1 MIRHFHV
8 HHWCKG
14 RLGLH
19 SYLTH
24 GLLIVK
30 VNWQHQQRIWQ
41 EHRSNSPHQFCHMLH
56 GAIMHREG
64 QFCHQIIKSWQLPT
78 RVGVVTHTLRPTIQI
93 SNYNSRTIIQSTGN
107 IYLLSLFE
115 IFTYSLNCTL
125 IFLFSA
131 SIGPVLLFLN
141 KLSLKFSLWQQ
152 APDEEIILLEIP
164 RLWLT
169 SLTMI
174 LSLENIFCKSFLHNP
189 FNKFQL
195 DCWYHISGV

>member
-1 MIRHFHV
+1 
-8 HHWCKG
+8 
-14 RLGLH
+14 
-19 SYLTH
+19 
-24 GLLIVK
+24 
-30 VNWQHQQRIWQ
+30 
-41 EHRSNSPHQFCHMLH
+41 
-56 GAIMHREG
+56 MHREG

-152 APDEEIILLEIP
+152 ALDVEIILCWKFHDCDWPHWRWFCHWRTFSASHFCIT
-164 RLWLT
+164 RLINFNLIAGI
-169 SLTMI
+169 I
-174 LSLENIFCKSFLHNP
+174 LVVCSA
-189 FNKFQL
+189 FQL
-195 DCWYHISGV
+195 YLCNLATDTIIVSGPVNQTVE